1 MEIFIDGKH
10 IRTEVIGPHDF
21 NDSEP
26 SVTLDTTKLTNGSH
40 QLTVRAIYSDHS
52 TAEQTVA
59 VIVENN
65 LTSLVLTQLAGGTNG
80 VVTMAASEAGAATF
94 QIALQPIAKIGIFG
108 QRPESGFWIVTAMG
122 SGTAAQ

>member
-10 IRTEVIGPHDF
+10 YGLKLLDHTDF

-40 QLTVRAIYSDHS
+40 QLTVRAIYSDNS

-65 LTSLVLTQLAGGTNG
+65 LTSLV
-80 VVTMAASEAGAATF
+80 
-94 QIALQPIAKIGIFG
+94 
-108 QRPESGFWIVTAMG
+108 
-122 SGTAAQ
+122 